1 VGKLKTEILVKMKN
15 YAKTL
20 SIMPVLALLLLPS
33 WSLGQAH
40 RWSEAQ
46 ANTWY
51 AQQPWLVGSDYVP
64 ANAINQLEMWQ
75 AETFDPKQIDK
86 ELGWAEGLGMNTMR
100 VFLHD
105 LLWQQDSAAFMRR
118 IDAFLTIADKHHVH
132 PVFVLFDSCWEPEPK
147 LGPQHPPIPGVHNSG
162 WVQSPGQPALKDP
175 SQYPRPREYVRG
187 VVGGFAN
194 DKRVV
199 AWHVWNEPAGSKEVV
214 ALLPQVFAWA
224 RETHP
229 LQPLTSG
236 IYQDNFIP
244 LGPDKPT
251 PVTEI
256 QLAESDV
263 ISFHNYSWPEDFEKE
278 VSGLEKY
285 NRPVIC
291 TEYMARSVGS
301 TFDTI
306 LPIAKKHRVAAINWG
321 FVNGKSQTNLPW
333 DSWDRPYVKTAP
345 AVWFHD
351 VLHPDGTPY
360 REREAEIIREL
371 TGKTPAKN

>member
-1 VGKLKTEILVKMKN
+1 MNRLFLPGLVLF
-15 YAKTL
+15 A
-20 SIMPVLALLLLPS
+20 SSALAQSHQWTP
-33 WSLGQAH
+33 
-40 RWSEAQ
+40 SEA
-46 ANTWY
+46 NDWY
-51 AQQPWLVGSDYVP
+51 ARQPWIMGSNYIQSNTV
-64 ANAINQLEMWQ
+64 NQFDMWQ
-75 AETFDPKQIDK
+75 QQDFDADRIDLEFK
-86 ELGWAEGLGMNTMR
+86 WAEDLGMNTMR

-105 LLWQQDSAAFMRR
+105 LLWQQDSAAFTRR
-118 IDAFLTIADKHHVH
+118 IDTFLTIADKHHVH

-162 WVQSPGQPALKDP
+162 WVQGPGQPALKDP
-175 SQYPRPREYVRG
+175 SQYPRLKEYVRG
-187 VVGGFAN
+187 VVGAFAN

-199 AWHVWNEPAGSKEVV
+199 AWDVWNEPASSKEVI

-224 RETHP
+224 REAHP
-229 LQPLTSG
+229 SQPLTSG
-236 IYQDNFIP
+236 IFQDNFIP
-244 LGPDKPT
+244 VGSEKPT

-278 VSGLEKY
+278 VAGLEKY

-301 TFDTI
+301 TFDMI

-321 FVNGKSQTNLPW
+321 FVNGKSQTNPPW
-333 DSWDRPYVKTAP
+333 DSWDRPYVKTEP
-345 AVWFHD
+345 SVWFHD